1 MHYYRTYTGSVKRI
15 ETTYDNTV
23 TAEHRYFAEH
33 SGIIITLQHVDPQK
47 YELFFF
53 SKQTND
59 RYIYPDTGN
68 LIEEN
73 GILKFE
79 THLKTYIFQI
89 DLEKPCIP
97 EYEFL
102 SLIDYGLDKIEEH
115 YYDAKRLVPTLK
127 SLPSGFNFRSLH
139 AGLCRETSEK
149 MRKKRYPENVE

>member
-59 RYIYPDTGN
+59 RYIYPDTGK

-79 THLKTYIFQI
+79 THLKTYIFQT

-127 SLPSGFNFRSLH
+127 PLPSGFNFRSLH